1 MEAPRCSVCRRR
13 ANPRLITGIHTGNL
27 VCALSYLNPRLSSPP
42 TRRLVRTQVGAVYA
56 FGFIM
61 MCPQLYINYRLK
73 SVAHMPW
80 RQMTYK
86 FLNTIIDDLFAFV
99 IKMPLL
105 HRLSVFRDDLIFVI
119 YLYQRWVYRVD
130 MKRVNEFGFGGDDA
144 GRQADGVVVG
154 GGGVGEKNVA
164 NAGETEA
171 EEEDEDDDEE
181 LITKREKRDGEI
193 QKGIERLMK
202 ESLGAARQRANAAT
216 GQQAGPAK
224 SSGKGTKKGR

>member
-1 MEAPRCSVCRRR
+1 MQAPRCSVLLPNESAVAHQARNV
-13 ANPRLITGIHTGNL
+13 AF
-27 VCALSYLNPRLSSPP
+27 AFELSAQRD
-42 TRRLVRTQVGAVYA
+42 RLVPTQVGAVYA

-105 HRLSVFRDDLIFVI
+105 HRLSVFRDDAIFVI

-130 MKRVNEFGFGGDDA
+130 MKRVNEFGFGGDDE
-144 GRQADGVVVG
+144 GKQAEGVAVG
-154 GGGVGEKNVA
+154 GDGGGVGEKEVA
-164 NAGETEA
+164 KAGETEA
-171 EEEDEDDDEE
+171 AAAGAEEEEDSEDEE
-181 LITKREKRDGEI
+181 LITKREKRDGDI
-193 QKGIERLMK
+193 QKGIESLMK
-202 ESLGAARQRANAAT
+202 ESMAAARQRPNTAT